1 MYSWTRRVD
10 VRMYVCTYDRWKFA
24 SFFTAGHYVIRVYVC
39 MYIPSAVQLIKIRM
53 YVQYDLCEKA
63 NDETGLGVHEGLP
76 SDEAA
81 GRRWLPRSVG

>member
-39 MYIPSAVQLIKIRM
+39 TYPQLSSYLR
-53 YVQYDLCEKA
+53 YVQSDLCEKA
-63 NDETGLGVHEGLP
+63 NDETGLGVHEGHP

-81 GRRWLPRSVG
+81 GMSGG